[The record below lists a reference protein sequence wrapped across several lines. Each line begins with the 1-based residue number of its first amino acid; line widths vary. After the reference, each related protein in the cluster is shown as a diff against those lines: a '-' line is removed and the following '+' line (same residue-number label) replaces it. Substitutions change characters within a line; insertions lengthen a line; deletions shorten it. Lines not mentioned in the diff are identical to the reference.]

1 MVLVMLL
8 AGACSQLDVHKGL
21 VLLDPLSHDVL
32 DRDIRIAFED
42 PPCGHGVDVIEK
54 KDRRDFLHDLAVK
67 IPERRTQLVR
77 VGILAVHNDDRLFA
91 GIDEIVDVV
100 LHKGAGIR
108 NLAVLGKGIAMP
120 LVKQVRKLP
129 VAVQDVALVCR
140 RPVDIHLVGIIGQI
154 RVVKAG
160 RSFGPAL
167 SQAVRHEEQLL
178 EIRPVDP
185 DGKQALAVIDAVGD
199 QPVDLYHMMAEFRAE
214 FCDEV
219 DAVIRK
225 LLEAGGRDELRHGE
239 QPTALHAHCVVD
251 PFIIALNSG
260 SDDTEIAD
268 DPGIFIPLQLIVQLQ
283 LRRLM
288 LIFKNAQRNADQIG
302 NF

>member
-100 LHKGAGIR
+100 LHKGAASKPCCTR
-108 NLAVLGKGIAMP
+108 
-120 LVKQVRKLP
+120 
-129 VAVQDVALVCR
+129 
-140 RPVDIHLVGIIGQI
+140 
-154 RVVKAG
+154 
-160 RSFGPAL
+160 
-167 SQAVRHEEQLL
+167 
-178 EIRPVDP
+178 
-185 DGKQALAVIDAVGD
+185 
-199 QPVDLYHMMAEFRAE
+199 
-214 FCDEV
+214 
-219 DAVIRK
+219 
-225 LLEAGGRDELRHGE
+225 
-239 QPTALHAHCVVD
+239 
-251 PFIIALNSG
+251 
-260 SDDTEIAD
+260 
-268 DPGIFIPLQLIVQLQ
+268 
-283 LRRLM
+283 
-288 LIFKNAQRNADQIG
+288 
-302 NF
+302 